1 MQYFVCCGKVSL
13 NFLSPMLYL
22 LDVLAKFILVY
33 FIVRSLLLLRS
44 LASRYWCIENK
55 TALLLFIK
63 LLELVAQLVCV

>member
-1 MQYFVCCGKVSL
+1 
-13 NFLSPMLYL
+13 MLYL